1 MEFAEQTTASKF
13 HKATVTANKVRP
25 RWLAAFVVHPT
36 GSQLRLKMA
45 EGPAASGAGPEGWV
59 GQFAADVLGGHAGR
73 TMQLVSAVAARP
85 DTAARGQGSR
95 LCGQL
100 SRGFVLVKS

>member
-1 MEFAEQTTASKF
+1 
-13 HKATVTANKVRP
+13 
-25 RWLAAFVVHPT
+25 
-36 GSQLRLKMA
+36 MA

-59 GQFAADVLGGHAGR
+59 GQFAEDVLGGHAGR

-100 SRGFVLVKS
+100 GVQGVRSCKVVTPLELPRPTLIPNRCAAFLN